1 MLLVSWWLIPWL
13 KLMTYFGFLL
23 RFIGVPLA
31 ILALLTLWDWRQGRT
46 LPADLRKLPAPWV
59 LLTHV
64 VLAVLWTTPWDNY
77 LVATRVWW
85 YNPRLVSGLTLGW
98 VPIEEYTFFV
108 VQTLLTGSWLL
119 WVARRL
125 PALAEPAPQGPAKVF
140 ISSLRAQRSNLS
152 HGATVRLLR
161 RPAPSNDPK
170 SDFDIALP
178 APSRPRLRLAA
189 ALLFGAIWLG
199 AVIVLLAR
207 WRPGTYLG
215 LELGWFLPPIILQ
228 LLVGADLLWQRRRL
242 VALAWLPAVVYLS
255 AADSLAIGAGTWT
268 IAPAQT
274 TGLLLG
280 GVLPVEEVVFFALT
294 NTLIVFGMVLML
306 GTDSAVVRRLLRR
319 L

>member
-1 MLLVSWWLIPWL
+1 
-13 KLMTYFGFLL
+13 MTYCGFLL

-46 LPADLRKLPAPWV
+46 LPADLRKLPARWV
-59 LLTHV
+59 LLAHV
-64 VLAVLWTTPWDNY
+64 VVAVLWTTPWDNY

-85 YNPRLVSGLTLGW
+85 YNPTLVTGLTLGW
-98 VPIEEYTFFV
+98 VPIEEYTFFL

-119 WVARRL
+119 WLARRL
-125 PALAEPAPQGPAKVF
+125 PPATEPAPG
-140 ISSLRAQRSNLS
+140 
-152 HGATVRLLR
+152 
-161 RPAPSNDPK
+161 RPSM
-170 SDFDIALP
+170 
-178 APSRPRLRLAA
+178 RLAA
-189 ALLFGAIWLG
+189 TLVAGTIWLG
-199 AVIVLLAR
+199 AVAILLAR

-228 LLVGADLLWQRRRL
+228 LLVGADVLWPQRRL

-268 IAPAQT
+268 IATTQT
-274 TGLLLG
+274 TGLRLG

-306 GTDSAVVRRLLRR
+306 GTDREAARKLLPRLWPGRPTSEF
-319 L
+319 